1 MPQSFDVVVVGAGI
15 TGAST
20 AFHLRRQGVPKVLL
34 VDRSD
39 PASGGTGKSAAIIRQ
54 HYSTPVLSRLT
65 KAGIAMM
72 LELRQTTGRE
82 SGFVQ
87 AGWYFL
93 VPADMRK
100 QAERNIAMQRKLGID
115 TRVLT
120 DREILETMPWLDPEG
135 IDRVIFESEG
145 GYADPVKVTEA
156 YVAGFTQAGGTFWC
170 RTPVRRLK
178 REANR
183 IGGIETDDDT
193 VVAGAV
199 VNAAGPWARFLA
211 ESADLKLPLRA
222 VREQDTIWQVR
233 GGRPLPTSS
242 ISNAVD
248 ASYVRPLGQNRFVI
262 GRGYPKEY
270 VDVDPY
276 NYKLTADDDFIR
288 DVQARIE
295 RRFPPFAGMSLVAS
309 YAALYD
315 VTPDWYPFYGPR
327 EDLKGYADASGGSGH
342 GFKIG
347 PAAGAELARWIATGE
362 VAEDFA
368 ALSYDRIPQN
378 RLFTQTFAGNRG

>member
-93 VPADMRK
+93 VPADMRE

-135 IDRVIFESEG
+135 IDRVIFEAEG

-156 YVAGFTQAGGTFWC
+156 YVAGFTRGGGTFWGK
-170 RTPVRRLK
+170 TPVRRLK
-178 REANR
+178 REANG
-183 IGGIETDDDT
+183 ICGIETDDDT
-193 VVAGAV
+193 VTAGTV

-276 NYKLTADDDFIR
+276 NYKLTADDYFIR
-288 DVQARIE
+288 DVQSRIE
-295 RRFPPFAGMSLVAS
+295 RRFPPFAGMSLIAS

-327 EDLKGYADASGGSGH
+327 EGLKGYADASGGSGH